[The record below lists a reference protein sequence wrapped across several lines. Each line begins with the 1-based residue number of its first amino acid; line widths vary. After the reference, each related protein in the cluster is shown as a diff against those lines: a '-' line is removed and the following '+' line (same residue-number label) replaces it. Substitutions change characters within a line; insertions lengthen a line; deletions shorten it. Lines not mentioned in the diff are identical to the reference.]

1 MKKSYVPHAIISLS
15 LSFKTRYICENS
27 HKCILQQ
34 CYFPDSTCAK
44 KKIKSHHECEDFSF
58 FSFQK
63 KSSSWAE
70 RIWHSV
76 LEKARWNAT
85 YSAKWWVWEIGWWKN
100 ACMGTKVNNFHNY
113 SRESKRA
120 TRAVENA
127 AAAGCSRDIE
137 R

>member
-1 MKKSYVPHAIISLS
+1 MPSSLS
-15 LSFKTRYICENS
+15 LLKRDIY
-27 HKCILQQ
+27 
-34 CYFPDSTCAK
+34 AK
-44 KKIKSHHECEDFSF
+44 IATSAFCSNVIFRIVRVQKKMKSHHECEDFSF

-127 AAAGCSRDIE
+127 AAAAGCSRYIE